1 MGFES
6 QNMTVAIGDPN
17 NIAGTQID
25 LISVTS
31 K

>member
-6 QNMTVAIGDPN
+6 QNLTVVTGDHN
-17 NIAGTQID
+17 GIAGTQID

-31 K
+31 M